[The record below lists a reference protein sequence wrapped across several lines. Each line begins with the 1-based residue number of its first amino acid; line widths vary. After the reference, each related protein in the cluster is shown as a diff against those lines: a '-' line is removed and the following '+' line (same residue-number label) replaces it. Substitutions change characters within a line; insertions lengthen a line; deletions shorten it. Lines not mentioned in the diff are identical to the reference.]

1 MKPAKKNLSSTM
13 LCVYANGEIINENN
27 VSATMSPRQCFL
39 VVGGGHIL
47 TFCFHTVFF
56 FPAECCLAC
65 FMWNLAFSQEM
76 TVQTIQG
83 IVVARKS
90 VYSTANITHRQ

>member
-1 MKPAKKNLSSTM
+1 M

-56 FPAECCLAC
+56 FSRRVLSSLLYVE
-65 FMWNLAFSQEM
+65 SG
-76 TVQTIQG
+76 VQSRNDG
-83 IVVARKS
+83 ADNPGHSSSEEERLL
-90 VYSTANITHRQ
+90 HG